1 MCAIYGIVE
10 LKKGER
16 RARHPRSMGAV
27 LEAMGQALA
36 HRGPD
41 DQGAYVEHTAQ
52 VSLGLGMRRLSIID
66 LEGGYQP
73 ITNEDGSVVV
83 VCNGEIYNYREL
95 REELSAKGHVF
106 RSQSDVEVLVHLYE
120 EHGWEAVSKLRGM
133 FAFALWDARKRTLVL
148 GRDRIGIKPLF
159 IHEGPGGL
167 SFASEVRGLWPA
179 MEERP
184 GLSRSALLRLL
195 ILQYVPGPETAFKR
209 VKKLMPGSVLLM
221 NERGTEVRRYWRPP
235 NTCWSE
241 GGRSEK
247 EIQQAVRERL
257 RQAVESHLV
266 SDVPVG
272 VFLSGGIDSSSIVA
286 LMSQMGLG
294 RFSTFSV
301 GFQGAPTLTELPF
314 ARKVAT
320 QFGTSHRELEVGP
333 NDLVTTLPMLVN
345 HLDEPLTDPA
355 IVPTYLLSKMAGAYV
370 KVVLSGE
377 GADELF
383 GGYRRYSLDWLSSW
397 YQQMPSGM
405 RTRLLDWFRKSPVDR
420 RVVQG
425 VRALTQDSPAKRHLE
440 WVGAFSFD
448 ELCEVTTGPDAVE
461 AEAHRLEALFEPHFQ
476 EGGDQAAAVAGMLR
490 ADLSTWLPDDLLT
503 KVDRMTMAASLEA
516 RVPFLDHP
524 LVEMVADIPAR
535 VKFRDGV
542 PKAVLKAAVADLL
555 PKEILT
561 RRKMGFDVPLAQWMR
576 GPMKDFVM
584 DVVRTEGP
592 PGLFNQAGVKRY
604 VAEHMEGKQDRSR
617 QVWSIVLV
625 TLWYQSVARASGA
638 ALGATVKA
646 A

>member
-10 LKKGER
+10 FKKGER
-16 RARHPRSMGAV
+16 RTRSPRSTAAV
-27 LEAMGQALA
+27 LDAMGKALT

-41 DQGAYVEHTAQ
+41 DQGGYVEHNAR
-52 VSLGLGMRRLSIID
+52 VSVAIGMRRLSIID
-66 LEGGYQP
+66 LDGGYQP
-73 ITNEDGSVVV
+73 ITNEDGTVLA

-95 REELSAKGHVF
+95 RQDLSDKGHVF

-120 EHGWEAVSKLRGM
+120 EHGWECVSKLRGM
-133 FAFALWDARKRTLVL
+133 FAFAIWDAKQRTLVL

-159 IHEGPGGL
+159 FHEDRERMT
-167 SFASEVRGLWPA
+167 FASQVRGLWPA
-179 MEERP
+179 IEERP

-195 ILQYVPGPETAFKR
+195 ILQYVPGPETAFKQ
-209 VKKLMPGSVLLM
+209 VKKLMPGTVMLVT
-221 NERGTEVRRYWRPP
+221 ERGSEVRRYWRPP
-235 NTCWSE
+235 NTCWNE

-247 EIQQAVRERL
+247 DIQQAVREKL

-272 VFLSGGIDSSSIVA
+272 VFLSGGVDSSAIVA
-286 LMSQMGLG
+286 LMSQMGQG

-301 GFQGAPTLTELPF
+301 GFQGVPNFTELPF
-314 ARKVAT
+314 AKKVAT
-320 QFGTSHRELEVGP
+320 QFGTSHRELEVSAK
-333 NDLVTTLPMLVN
+333 DIVATLPTIVG

-355 IVPTYLLSKMAGAYV
+355 VVPTYLLAKMAGTFV

-383 GGYRRYSLDWLSSW
+383 GGYRRYSLDWLASW
-397 YQQMPSGM
+397 YQQVPSGM
-405 RTRLLDWFRKSPVDR
+405 RTRLLDWFRKTPVDR

-425 VRALTQDSPAKRHLE
+425 VRALSQDSPTKRHME
-440 WVGAFSFD
+440 WVGAFSFE
-448 ELCEVTTGPDAVE
+448 ELCEVTKGPEAVA
-461 AEAHRLEALFEPHFQ
+461 AEAHRLEALFEPYFV

-516 RVPFLDHP
+516 RVPYLDHP

-542 PKAVLKAAVADLL
+542 PKAVLKAAIGDLL
-555 PKEILT
+555 PKEIVT
-561 RRKMGFDVPLAQWMR
+561 RRKMGFDVPLAQWIR
-576 GPMKDFVM
+576 GPMKEFMIEVL
-584 DVVRTEGP
+584 RAEGP
-592 PGLFNQAGVKRY
+592 PGLFNPAGVKRY
-604 VAEHMEGKQDRSR
+604 LNEHLEGKQDRSR
-617 QVWSIVLV
+617 QLWSLAVM
-625 TLWYQSVARASGA
+625 TLWYQTVVQAQGA
-638 ALGATVKA
+638 ALSAGKA